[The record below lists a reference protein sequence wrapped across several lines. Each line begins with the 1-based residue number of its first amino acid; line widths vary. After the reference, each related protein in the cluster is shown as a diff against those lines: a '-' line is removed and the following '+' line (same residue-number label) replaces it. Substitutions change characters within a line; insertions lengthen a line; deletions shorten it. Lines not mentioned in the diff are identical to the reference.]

1 MADDAFDAA
10 HQRIGPGGGPG
21 IGQRGGDSQVPATA
35 PASWGRRQLAS
46 LYDVF
51 VLAVTMLDAPGAEEI
66 LRLAMDA
73 VPRLSG
79 CRPEGCYLLRD
90 GRFELD
96 AVPSARS
103 LDGRAPKELP
113 AAIEQLNALGGQDG
127 AVRFREPGWGWA
139 TGLRGSRGLL
149 GYLVVSASEQPSED
163 ERFLVYA
170 LARPTAAAL
179 YNADARRRDR
189 EYARQLFR
197 AIEER
202 DAVNERLT
210 ALVTE
215 LEAQHTVHDVLARAH
230 DGDEGERGIAEA
242 VYELTGLATC
252 IEDRF
257 GNRLAR
263 AGPGMDGVH
272 EKPDPTLREQLL
284 HHAMRAPDPVRHA
297 GRLIGLARHHGEILG
312 TIELIDPGGT
322 AGDAEAFALGHACT
336 ALALELAHRRSL
348 AETELRMS
356 RDLVEDLLT
365 GADEDGAYA
374 RAEAVGHDLHGP
386 HHVVVA
392 QWHATAA
399 DDRFLGAV
407 DRAARALG
415 LRALLARRSDMAVLV
430 VQGGPGDVG
439 LYDAVAGEVGSWRGA
454 VGIGSLCATTADLPH
469 SYEQAV
475 SALHVRRQSQP
486 PYGSAVYEEL
496 GLYRILARGHDA
508 RDVASFVREWLG
520 PLLDYDDAHGTDLVH
535 TLTRYFD
542 HGGNYDETA
551 RALAVHRSTLR
562 YRLQRIREVG
572 GRRLDDVDSRFNLQ
586 VATRIWKVSGPVP
599 EGAAHSESLPGA
611 EPG

>member
-1 MADDAFDAA
+1 MPGMAEDASGAG
-10 HQRIGPGGGPG
+10 HQRIGA
-21 IGQRGGDSQVPATA
+21 RGSPSQVPSTA

-51 VLAVTMLDAPGAEEI
+51 VLAVTMLDAPEAQEI

-73 VPRLSG
+73 VPRLTG

-96 AVPSARS
+96 ATPGAAA

-113 AAIEQLNALGGQDG
+113 AALRQLSALDG
-127 AVRFREPGWGWA
+127 EDGTLRFREGGWGWA
-139 TGLRGSRGLL
+139 AGLRSSRGLL
-149 GYLVVSASEQPSED
+149 GYLVVSAPEPPSDD
-163 ERFLVYA
+163 ERFLLYA

-179 YNADARRRDR
+179 YNADARSRDR

-202 DAVNERLT
+202 DEVNERLT
-210 ALVTE
+210 ALVAE

-230 DGDEGERGIAEA
+230 DGDAGERGIAEA

-257 GNRLAR
+257 GNPLAR
-263 AGPGMDGVH
+263 AGPGVDTSH

-284 HHAMRAPDPVRHA
+284 HRAMRTPDPVRHE
-297 GRLIGLARHHGEILG
+297 GRLIGVARHHGEILG
-312 TIELIDPGGT
+312 TIELVDPAGT

-365 GADEDGAYA
+365 GADEGGAYA

-392 QWHATAA
+392 QWQATAA
-399 DDRFLGAV
+399 DDRFLAVV
-407 DRAARALG
+407 DRAARGLG
-415 LRALLARRSDMAVLV
+415 MRSLLARRSDLAVLV
-430 VQGGPGDVG
+430 VQGEPRDAG
-439 LYDAVAGEVGSWRGA
+439 LYGAVAGELGSWRGA
-454 VGIGSLCATTADLPH
+454 VGVGSLCETTAGLPH

-486 PYGSAVYEEL
+486 PYGTAVYEEL
-496 GLYRILARGHDA
+496 GLYRILARGNDA
-508 RDVASFVREWLG
+508 RDVTYFVREWLG
-520 PLLDYDDAHGTDLVH
+520 PLLDYDATHGTDLVH

-586 VATRIWKVSGPVP
+586 VATRIWKVSGPAS
-599 EGAAHSESLPGA
+599 EDGARSDSLPGG
-611 EPG
+611 ETR